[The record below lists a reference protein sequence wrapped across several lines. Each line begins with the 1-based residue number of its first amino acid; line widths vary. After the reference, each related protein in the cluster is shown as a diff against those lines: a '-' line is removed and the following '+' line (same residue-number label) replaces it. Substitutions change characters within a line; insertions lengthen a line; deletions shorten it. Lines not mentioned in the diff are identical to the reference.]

1 MLRREPLSL
10 RTTLLLLTLAAGG
23 YAGVLPLY
31 LFVRAR
37 SAALALGKGTEA
49 IVALQDDLARRT
61 AGLHQAAALMR
72 QIVESRTRPAPGALD
87 TLRLLIAAA
96 SAPAT
101 GRSYATVPARLRA
114 PLGQSED
121 AMSRVAGALAE
132 GVAWLER
139 GADQA
144 GAARRLRALDRLT
157 QIADQQLLAAGQ
169 QARRDLLE
177 RQEAL
182 QLAAGE
188 VLRDAIFWLAHS
200 FDVSKHFAALPR
212 RISQLDANTGRTQGD
227 ALKYRI
233 YAKWAS
239 DVRDQMTQLAARSA
253 RLNGAS
259 ALRQVNPIARRAF
272 TNGTLTASHPWQSNS

>member
-1 MLRREPLSL
+1 M
-10 RTTLLLLTLAAGG
+10 LAAGG

-72 QIVESRTRPAPGALD
+72 QIVESRTRPVPGALD
-87 TLRLLIAAA
+87 TVRLLIAAA
-96 SAPAT
+96 SAPAA

-157 QIADQQLLAAGQ
+157 QIADQQLLAAGL
-169 QARRDLLE
+169 QARRDLLD
-177 RQEAL
+177 RQQAL

-188 VLRDAIFWLAHS
+188 VLRDAILWRALGAIGVVPA
-200 FDVSKHFAALPR
+200 VSLVR
-212 RISQLDANTGRTQGD
+212 RRVWRKAIS
-227 ALKYRI
+227 
-233 YAKWAS
+233 
-239 DVRDQMTQLAARSA
+239 
-253 RLNGAS
+253 
-259 ALRQVNPIARRAF
+259 RRACPCAPA
-272 TNGTLTASHPWQSNS
+272 TSWAGWGSTSTR